1 VIDVKCVYSQTTFIF
16 ILLQRSAL
24 MWRWKCES
32 QCFSGKSPTQKKI
45 KSTMP
50 ESLSTYLCHL
60 EMQWIIGLR
69 PCAQVPQFHGLPVG
83 WWSWLGQT
91 HSSDPVFVLHG
102 VAAFPTLSHVKR
114 RYIESRAAASL
125 QPTTPTDAWEPNEHH
140 VYHDKIPPK
149 DTP

>member
-1 VIDVKCVYSQTTFIF
+1 MFIF
-16 ILLQRSAL
+16 ILLQWSAL
-24 MWRWKCES
+24 RWRWKCES
-32 QCFSGKSPTQKKI
+32 HWVSVSFLNKKLN
-45 KSTMP
+45 KEGLSHY
-50 ESLSTYLCHL
+50 STYLCHL

-69 PCAQVPQFHGLPVG
+69 PCAQVPQFHGLLVG

-125 QPTTPTDAWEPNEHH
+125 QPTTPTDAWEPNEHNF
-140 VYHDKIPPK
+140 YHDKISSK